1 MSRVAHA
8 AFAASLL
15 LCSNATVSTAFADS
29 VYWQGGTSS
38 NWFTDSNWVWD
49 GHAPGPSDQARID
62 EASPNSPV
70 ISSAG
75 ATAGTLFIGVT
86 STTGTLTIDGTGA
99 TASLATTTTTIGNA
113 AGSLGSLLITGADAS
128 WTNSGAAYIG
138 NEGDGTLTITG
149 DGAQATIQD
158 TLYIG
163 AGGGKGT
170 VTLEDSGALDVTN
183 TLFVGYAASS
193 VISELVV
200 TSGTVTSGAATLA
213 DGVGSKGSA
222 SVTSADSS
230 WTNTGLMTVGG
241 GGVGS
246 LTISG
251 GGTVDTGSAGVG
263 NLVSA
268 DGSFVEVSGSGSAWT
283 VTGDLFIGN
292 FGDTT
297 LTIEDAGKVTSALSI
312 IARLTGS
319 TSSATVT
326 GTGSLWE
333 AGDLRV
339 GGFDGATSDLGGDGT
354 LTIEDGGKV
363 STSGVSAGDV
373 DGASGTISVTDSGS
387 LLESTGRIF
396 IGRAGT
402 GEITVS
408 NGGDVTSVG
417 ANFANEATS
426 TATVTLTGAGSSWT
440 STANIYV
447 GNFGDATLSVLAGA
461 SLSGVDGYVGTE
473 LGSVSSATIDGAGSV
488 WTNSGDFLVGHSDG
502 SVGTVTISDGGK
514 ITDVQGLLGDLDGS
528 SGTMTVTGTGS
539 RWENTSDLNVG
550 RFGTGDLTIS
560 DGGVVV
566 SNRSYLGNEESG
578 SGTVLITGAG
588 SNWTTTTGRL
598 FVGTDGD
605 GELTLT
611 DSGSVT
617 TREVVIAYGANS
629 TGTLNIG
636 AAQGATAALAGT
648 IDAPSVVFGDGTGRL
663 VFNFSNAS
671 YTFSSTISGNGALYL
686 AGNTLTLTGAN
697 SFSGGVT
704 VAAGTLIGSTASLGT
719 GNIVNNGTVEFAQAS
734 TGTYAGE
741 ISGSG
746 ALVKTGSG
754 TLILT
759 GDNSYTG
766 GTTISEGTLQIGN
779 GGTTGSV
786 IGSIVNNAALVFYR
800 SDTYDF
806 PGTIT
811 GSGSVTILGGTVNFT
826 GAGGYNGPIAVE
838 GADLVLAANSST
850 GSTFTIESGGT
861 IGGTGTIGGLTVL
874 SGGTVAPGY
883 SPGTITVAGDVSFAA
898 GSTYAVEIWAD
909 GTHDL
914 ISATGIATLS
924 GGTVA
929 VLAQAGYANPLATY
943 TILTAQG
950 GVTGSFDTVTTNYAY
965 LTPSL
970 SYDASNVYL
979 TLARNDVRFASL
991 AQTPNETATANATES
1006 LGLGNAVYDAV
1017 LQLTAAQAP
1026 NAFDQLSGEVH
1037 ASTQSLFM
1045 EQSSLIRG
1053 ALNDRLR
1060 AAQGGVGASAGTVVN
1075 VVETSSGALAYAAP
1089 SPVKVAADLAMP
1101 VKAAPALA
1109 PVERFALWSTAF
1121 GNWGDMN
1128 GNSNAAGVSDSTG
1141 GFLIG
1146 ADTLVGDGWRLGVAG
1161 GYSYTDFS
1169 ISGRNSS
1176 GSSDNW
1182 HIGVYGGNAWGPL
1195 ALRTGLAYTW
1205 QDISTNRSVAFT
1217 GYSDS
1222 LSADYDAGT
1231 VQAFGE
1237 LGYRIDAAGIAFEP
1251 FANLSYV
1258 SLHQDGY
1265 TEEGG
1270 AAALTGD
1277 SQTMDTT
1284 FTTLGLRLAKEIAF
1298 GSTAAT
1304 LRGALGWR
1312 HAFGDIDPTVTQ
1324 AFAGSD
1330 AFTVTGAPIAEDAAV
1345 IEAGLDMLI
1354 SPTATLGIA
1363 YTGQYGDGVSE
1374 NGVNARL
1381 SVRF

>member
-1 MSRVAHA
+1 MSKVAHA

-15 LCSNATVSTAFADS
+15 LFSNATVSTAFADS
-29 VYWQGGTSS
+29 VSWEGGTSS
-38 NWFTDSNWVWD
+38 DWFTDSNWVWD
-49 GHAPGPSDQARID
+49 GHVPDADDTAQINGT
-62 EASPNSPV
+62 SPNSPI
-70 ISSAG
+70 ISSTGAAAG
-75 ATAGTLFIGVT
+75 SLFVGVT
-86 STTGTLTIDGTGA
+86 STTGTLTIDGTGTTA
-99 TASLATTTTTIGNA
+99 TLATTTTSVAYA
-113 AGSLGSLLITGADAS
+113 AGSLGSLLVTGSQAS

-138 NEGDGTLTITG
+138 NEGAGTLTITG

-163 AGGGKGT
+163 AGGGAGAGT

-183 TLFVGYAASS
+183 TLFVGYALSS
-193 VISELVV
+193 ATSELNV
-200 TSGTVTSGAATLA
+200 TSGTVTSGTAIIA
-213 DGVGSKGSA
+213 DGVGSKGAA
-222 SVTSADSS
+222 SLTSADST

-251 GGTVDTGSAGVG
+251 GGTVETGSAGVG
-263 NLVSA
+263 NLVGA
-268 DGSFVEVSGSGSAWT
+268 DGSSVEVSGTDSTWT

-292 FGDTT
+292 FGDAT

-312 IARLTGS
+312 IARLDGS

-373 DGASGTISVTDSGS
+373 GGASATISVTDSGS

-426 TATVTLTGAGSSWT
+426 TATVTITGTGSSWT
-440 STANIYV
+440 STANIYA
-447 GNFGDATLSVLAGA
+447 GNFGDATLSVLLGA

-488 WTNSGDFLVGHSDG
+488 WTNSGDFFVGHSAG

-514 ITDVQGLLGDLDGS
+514 ITDVQGLLGDLEGS
-528 SGTMTVTGTGS
+528 SGTMTVTGANS

-550 RFGTGDLTIS
+550 RFGTGNLTIS
-560 DGGVVV
+560 DGGVVI

-578 SGTVLITGAG
+578 SGEVLVTGAG

-719 GNIVNNGTVEFAQAS
+719 GNIVNNGTVEFAQTT
-734 TGTYAGE
+734 TGTYAGS
-741 ISGSG
+741 ITGSG
-746 ALVKTGSG
+746 ALVKTGAG

-759 GDNSYTG
+759 GDSTYTG
-766 GTTISEGTLQIGN
+766 GTTISAGTLQIGN

-800 SDTYDF
+800 SGTYDF

-826 GAGGYNGPIAVE
+826 GSGGYDGPIAVE
-838 GADLVLAANSST
+838 EASLVLAAGSTT
-850 GSTFTIESGGT
+850 GSSFTVESGGT

-874 SGGTVAPGY
+874 SGGTVSPGY
-883 SPGTITVAGDVSFAA
+883 SPGTVTVAGNVSFAA
-898 GSTYAVEIWAD
+898 GSTYTVEVWAD

-914 ISATGIATLS
+914 ISATGTATLS

-950 GVTGSFDTVTTNYAY
+950 GVTGSFATVTTNYAY
-965 LTPSL
+965 LLPSL

-979 TLARNDVRFASL
+979 TLARNDVRFAS
-991 AQTPNETATANATES
+991 
-1006 LGLGNAVYDAV
+1006 
-1017 LQLTAAQAP
+1017 
-1026 NAFDQLSGEVH
+1026 
-1037 ASTQSLFM
+1037 
-1045 EQSSLIRG
+1045 
-1053 ALNDRLR
+1053 
-1060 AAQGGVGASAGTVVN
+1060 
-1075 VVETSSGALAYAAP
+1075 
-1089 SPVKVAADLAMP
+1089 
-1101 VKAAPALA
+1101 
-1109 PVERFALWSTAF
+1109 
-1121 GNWGDMN
+1121 
-1128 GNSNAAGVSDSTG
+1128 
-1141 GFLIG
+1141 
-1146 ADTLVGDGWRLGVAG
+1146 
-1161 GYSYTDFS
+1161 
-1169 ISGRNSS
+1169 
-1176 GSSDNW
+1176 
-1182 HIGVYGGNAWGPL
+1182 
-1195 ALRTGLAYTW
+1195 
-1205 QDISTNRSVAFT
+1205 
-1217 GYSDS
+1217 
-1222 LSADYDAGT
+1222 
-1231 VQAFGE
+1231 
-1237 LGYRIDAAGIAFEP
+1237 
-1251 FANLSYV
+1251 
-1258 SLHQDGY
+1258 
-1265 TEEGG
+1265 
-1270 AAALTGD
+1270 
-1277 SQTMDTT
+1277 
-1284 FTTLGLRLAKEIAF
+1284 
-1298 GSTAAT
+1298 
-1304 LRGALGWR
+1304 
-1312 HAFGDIDPTVTQ
+1312 
-1324 AFAGSD
+1324 
-1330 AFTVTGAPIAEDAAV
+1330 
-1345 IEAGLDMLI
+1345 
-1354 SPTATLGIA
+1354 
-1363 YTGQYGDGVSE
+1363 
-1374 NGVNARL
+1374 
-1381 SVRF
+1381 